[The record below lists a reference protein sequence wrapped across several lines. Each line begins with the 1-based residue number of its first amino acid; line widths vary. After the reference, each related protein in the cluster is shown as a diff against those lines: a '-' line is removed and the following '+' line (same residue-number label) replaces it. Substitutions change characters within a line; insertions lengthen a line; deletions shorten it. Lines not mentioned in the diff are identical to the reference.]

1 MIICILAIALCV
13 GLLGAGLIMRAKD
26 KCNGWEIPTG
36 LSVAILVSFI
46 TIIAAGEMIPNY
58 SEKVELQ
65 NFYTTNVRN
74 YADTV
79 NMSEDI
85 LSQAKFVEGLGAI
98 GEGLAYSGQSVA
110 TTEAIVEWRDAIND
124 YNSRLA
130 QYKAWQSN
138 PWTNWFHYDIDAEF
152 LTIK

>member
-1 MIICILAIALCV
+1 MIVCILVIVLCF
-13 GLLGAGLIMRAKD
+13 GLLVAGLIMRATD
-26 KCNGWEIPTG
+26 HDCWEIPTG
-36 LSVAILVSFI
+36 SSVAISFFFI
-46 TIIAAGEMIPNY
+46 TMIAAGELIPNY

-74 YADTV
+74 YADAV

-110 TTEAIVEWRDAIND
+110 VTEAIVDWRDAIND
-124 YNSRLA
+124 YNNRLA

-138 PWTNWFHYDIDAEF
+138 PWTSWFYYGIDAGI
-152 LTIK
+152 LTIR

>member
-1 MIICILAIALCV
+1 MIVCILVIVLCF
-13 GLLGAGLIMRAKD
+13 GLLAAGLTMRAKND
-26 KCNGWEIPTG
+26 CSVWEIPTG
-36 LSVAILVSFI
+36 LSAVILIFFI
-46 TIIAAGEMIPNY
+46 TMIAVGELTPNY

-110 TTEAIVEWRDAIND
+110 VTEAIVDWRDAIND
-124 YNSRLA
+124 YNNRLA
-130 QYKAWQSN
+130 QYKAWRSN
-138 PWTNWFHYDIDAEF
+138 PWTSWFYFDIDAGI
-152 LTIK
+152 LTIR

>member
-1 MIICILAIALCV
+1 MIVCILVIVLCF
-13 GLLGAGLIMRAKD
+13 GLLVAGLIMRAKND
-26 KCNGWEIPTG
+26 CSNWEIPTG
-36 LSVAILVSFI
+36 LSVVTLVSFI
-46 TIIAAGEMIPNY
+46 TIIVAGELFPNY

-74 YADTV
+74 YADAV

-110 TTEAIVEWRDAIND
+110 VTEAIVDWRDAIND
-124 YNSRLA
+124 YNNRLA

-138 PWTNWFHYDIDAEF
+138 PWTSWFYYGIDAGI
-152 LTIK
+152 LTIR